1 MSQSKHLASGFRPDF
16 VWGAATSAYQIEGG
30 HNADGKGPSSWDVWS
45 SLGRIDG
52 GHSGDV
58 ACDHYN
64 RYQEDVALMKGMN
77 AKAYRFSINWP
88 RVMPEGTGRVN
99 EAGLAFYD
107 RLVDS
112 LLAKGIEPWVSV
124 FHWEL
129 PYALQQR
136 GGYLNPDIPEWFA
149 VYSDILARR
158 LGDRVKNWMT
168 INEQSVPIGS
178 LLSRDGVRAPG
189 QPLSYAE
196 FLRAAHLSN
205 LSHGRIVQALRS
217 VGGSTFRIGTAIGAG
232 SAIPASETPSDIAAA
247 RSAYFSVLGKD
258 PWQNAWFVE
267 PIFRGQYPEDGLLL
281 AGKDSPRFTDAELN
295 IIRQPLD
302 FLGFNAYSGNVYRA
316 GPDGRPARVSRGV
329 LPPQAS
335 LDWIVLEP
343 DALYW
348 ASRFFHERYQLPI
361 VVTENGM
368 CAHDWVHLDGKVHD
382 CHRIDYM
389 HRYLLGLR
397 RAAHEGV
404 DVRGYF
410 AWSFLDNLEW
420 SKGFRPRFGLIHV
433 DFDTLMR
440 TPKDSYH
447 WYAEVIRTNG
457 ANLA

>member
-1 MSQSKHLASGFRPDF
+1 MSQPTNKPTAFPRGF

-30 HNADGKGPSSWDVWS
+30 HDADGKGPSNWDVWS
-45 SLGRIDG
+45 ALGRIDG

-64 RYQEDVALMKGMN
+64 RYPEDVVLLKGMN
-77 AKAYRFSINWP
+77 ARAYRFSVNWP
-88 RVMPEGTGRVN
+88 RVLPEGTGRVN

-107 RLVDS
+107 RLVDA
-112 LLAKGIEPWVSV
+112 LLAAGIEPWLTV

-136 GGYLNPDIPEWFA
+136 GGYLNPDLPDWFA
-149 VYSDILARR
+149 AYADLLARR

-178 LLSRDGVRAPG
+178 LLGRDGVRAPG

-196 FLRAAHLSN
+196 WLRAAHLSN
-205 LSHGRIVQALRS
+205 LSHGRIVQSLRA
-217 VGGSTFRIGTAIGAG
+217 VGGAGFRIGTAVAAS
-232 SAIPASETPSDIAAA
+232 SAIPATESDTDIAAA
-247 RSAYFSVLGKD
+247 RNAYFSVLGKD
-258 PWQNAWFVE
+258 PWQIAWFLE
-267 PIFRGQYPEDGLLL
+267 PIFRGKYPEDGLRL
-281 AGKDSPRFTDAELN
+281 AGCDAPTITDEELKT
-295 IIRQPLD
+295 IRQPLD
-302 FLGFNAYSGNVYRA
+302 FLGFNTYSGHVFRA
-316 GPDGRPARVSRGV
+316 GLDGRPERVSRGV
-329 LPPQAS
+329 LPPQAA

-348 ASRFFHERYQLPI
+348 AARFLHERYDLPV

-368 CAHDWVHLDGKVHD
+368 CAHDWIHLDGKVHD
-382 CHRIDYM
+382 SHRIDYM
-389 HRYLLGLR
+389 QRYLRGLR
-397 RAAHEGV
+397 RAADEGV

-420 SKGFRPRFGLIHV
+420 SKGYHPRFGLVHV
-433 DFDTLMR
+433 DFDTLKR

-447 WYAEVIRTNG
+447 WYAEVIRSNG
-457 ANLA
+457 ASLG